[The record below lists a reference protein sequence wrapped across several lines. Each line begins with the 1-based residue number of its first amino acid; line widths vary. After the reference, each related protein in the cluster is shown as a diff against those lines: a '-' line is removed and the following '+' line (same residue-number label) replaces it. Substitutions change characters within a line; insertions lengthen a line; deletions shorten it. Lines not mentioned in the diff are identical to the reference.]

1 MKELQ
6 NSTQLKIADF
16 GLAETLSTFSKITGT
31 KNAGTLTTIVP
42 EILEGKNYSF
52 SADIWSLGSILYEL
66 VTGISPFLS
75 DLEELTLKNVLA
87 CGYQNLPEST
97 LDEI

>member
-1 MKELQ
+1 
-6 NSTQLKIADF
+6 
-16 GLAETLSTFSKITGT
+16 
-31 KNAGTLTTIVP
+31 
-42 EILEGKNYSF
+42 
-52 SADIWSLGSILYEL
+52 LYEL